1 MVSSKSKRRKVGAK
15 LSFTDLICTGPGTL
29 AGKYLRRF
37 WHPIFRAEDLAAGK
51 AKPIRIMGEDFTLY
65 RGAGGTP
72 HVVEF
77 RCVHRG
83 TQLSAGW
90 VEGDCIR
97 CMYHGW
103 LYDSTGQCVEQ
114 PAEAKSFAKKI
125 RIRSYPAR
133 EYLGLI
139 FAFLGAGEPPPFPF
153 YPHFEKEGVLEALPV
168 QVWPC
173 NFFQRVDNNGDT
185 FHVPFVHRGAYLST
199 DIRSGLPTIS
209 KKESHWGTTAYAS
222 FPGGW
227 TNILQFIM
235 PNAYTF
241 RNPSPEK
248 DIPWDDRFQWD
259 VPFDDEHSLQ
269 FRLRLIPLTGA
280 AARQYRERRAEL
292 LAKESFSI
300 VGAGESVLRGN
311 LDFVELPK
319 LTNDRIA
326 LIHAQDYVSQAG
338 QGAIADRKREHL
350 GKSDTGIILFRKIW
364 ERELKAFAA
373 GRPLK
378 KWALPQSAGA
388 DFVIGRVEKAAH
400 APA

>member
-15 LSFTDLICTGPGTL
+15 LSSMDLICTGPGTL
-29 AGKYLRRF
+29 AGRYLRRF
-37 WHPIFRAEDLAAGK
+37 WHPIFRAEELAAGK
-51 AKPIRIMGEDFTLY
+51 AKPIRVMGEDFTLY
-65 RGAGGTP
+65 RGAGGAP

-77 RCVHRG
+77 RCAHRG

-103 LYDSTGQCVEQ
+103 LYDSAGQCVEQ

-125 RIRSYPAR
+125 RIRSFPAR
-133 EYLGLI
+133 EYLGVI
-139 FAFLGAGEPPPFPF
+139 FAFLGDGEPPPFPR
-153 YPHFEKEGVLEALPV
+153 YPHFEKEGVLEILPV

-185 FHVPFVHRGAYLST
+185 FHVPFVHRGAYLAT
-199 DIRSGLPTIS
+199 DIRSGLPRIA
-209 KKESHWGTTAYAS
+209 KKESHWGTTAYAT

-227 TNILQFIM
+227 TNVLQFIM

-241 RNPSPEK
+241 RNPSPDK

-280 AARQYRERRAEL
+280 AARQYRERRAEM

-311 LDFVELPK
+311 LDFVDLPK
-319 LTNDRIA
+319 LTNDRIS

-338 QGAIADRKREHL
+338 QGVIADRKREHL
-350 GKSDTGIILFRKIW
+350 GKSDSGIILFRKIW

-378 KWALPQSAGA
+378 KWALPQTAGA
-388 DFVIGRVEKAAH
+388 DFVVGMVENGDRLSG
-400 APA
+400 